1 MLELAEEAL
10 DEVALAIDAPVDRA
24 MHQALS
30 GRRNV
35 GRSSAGPDQ
44 IEKRICVITAVGDDM
59 TALEALEQVRCGAQ
73 IVGLASREHEPQG
86 QPILIDQGIDLGA
99 QSATRTA
106 DGVIF
111 APFLPPAAC

>member
-10 DEVALAIDAPVDRA
+10 NEVALAVDAAVDRA
-24 MHQALS
+24 MHQALA

-35 GRSSAGPDQ
+35 GFCTACSDQ
-44 IEKRICVITAVGDDM
+44 IEKGICVITAIGYDV
-59 TALEALEQVRCGAQ
+59 TALEALEQMRCRAQ
-73 IVGLASREHEPQG
+73 IVGLASRQHEPHG
-86 QPILIDQGIDLGA
+86 QSMLIDQGIDLGA

>member
-1 MLELAEEAL
+1 MLELAEESL
-10 DEVALAIDAPVDRA
+10 DEVALAIDAAVDRA
-24 MHQALS
+24 MHQALA

-35 GRSSAGPDQ
+35 GRCTAGSDQ
-44 IEKRICVITAVGDDM
+44 IEKCICVISAIGDDM
-59 TALEALEQVRCGAQ
+59 TAFEALEQMRCRAQ
-73 IVGLASREHEPQG
+73 IVGLASRQHEPHG
-86 QPILIDQGIDLGA
+86 QPILIDQGIDFGA